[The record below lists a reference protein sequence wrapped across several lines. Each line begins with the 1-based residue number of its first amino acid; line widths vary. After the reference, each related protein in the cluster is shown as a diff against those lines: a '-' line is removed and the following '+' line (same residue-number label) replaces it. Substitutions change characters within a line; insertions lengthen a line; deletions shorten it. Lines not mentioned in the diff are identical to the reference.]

1 VIRRHGVH
9 GTIVAIKSTQRIM
22 EPFYSCIDIKYD
34 TLNRRVK
41 EWNDMLKARDPR
53 LAGFA
58 ELSVAEA
65 AHRFCHG
72 QGPPGPP
79 LHARSPANY
88 DPSKFRSS
96 ARCASVSRSSPASAS
111 STYRCERK
119 PYSAASQRSARTL

>member
-1 VIRRHGVH
+1 VIRRVD

-22 EPFYSCIDIKYD
+22 EHFYSCTDIKYD
-34 TLNRRVK
+34 TVRRVK
-41 EWNDMLKARDPR
+41 EWNDMLKARDPL

-58 ELSVAEA
+58 ELSVAEG

-88 DPSKFRSS
+88 NPSKFRSS

-111 STYRCERK
+111 STYSC
-119 PYSAASQRSARTL
+119 